1 MMTSLVG
8 SPEGRDRKVGIVVAR
23 FNEEVTRPLLDGAL
37 RALKDAGVA
46 DGSILVTHVPGAVE
60 IPFGAQRI
68 VGKCDCVVTLG
79 AVIRGDTDHYDYVC
93 SMVANGVMRVM
104 LDSGCPVAFGVLTC
118 DTDEQAAARSG
129 PGKDNKGYEAAMA
142 ALEMADLTKKVADI
156 GAVRS
161 LGFGAAP

>member
-60 IPFGAQRI
+60 IPFAAQRI

-79 AVIRGDTDHYDYVC
+79 AVIRGDTD
-93 SMVANGVMRVM
+93 
-104 LDSGCPVAFGVLTC
+104 
-118 DTDEQAAARSG
+118 EQAPARSG

-161 LGFGAAP
+161 LGFGVAP